1 MKVTPM
7 LRLSSKK
14 IISSSLAL
22 AMTIGV
28 HSTALSVAEAADM
41 DQKAFNKAMDSYLN
55 EEGNVE
61 KISTAIQAHFN
72 KKRELEAKEAS
83 KAEEKRLEE
92 QFKNPVKIDVG
103 DSPFKGPKNAKVT
116 IVEFSDFQCPYCSR
130 GKAIMEEV
138 LEAYPKD
145 VRVVFKHLPLDFHPQ
160 AMPASKATV
169 AAGKQNKFWEMHD
182 KVFDNQ
188 GKLSDT
194 YYEEAAK
201 ELGLDV
207 EKFKKDF
214 SDPKTEEIVKK
225 DLALAKSLGV
235 QGTPNFYINGVN
247 LRGAYPLPEF
257 KKIIDRWLEKK

>member
-1 MKVTPM
+1 M
-7 LRLSSKK
+7 LRVNTSLKNLCKKSLFSTFITTSLVSSAFLSSTN
-14 IISSSLAL
+14 LY
-22 AMTIGV
+22 
-28 HSTALSVAEAADM
+28 ADI
-41 DQKAFNKAMDSYLN
+41 KPEEFNKAMDEYLKKDEN
-55 EEGNVE
+55 IE
-61 KISTAIQAHFN
+61 KVSMAIQTHFS
-72 KKRELEAKEAS
+72 KKREQEAKEAG
-83 KAEEKRLEE
+83 KAEEKRMEE

-145 VRVVFKHLPLDFHPQ
+145 VKVVFKHLPLDFHPQ

-169 AAGKQNKFWEMHD
+169 AAGKQGKFWEMHD
-182 KVFDNQ
+182 KIFDNQ
-188 GKLSDT
+188 SKLSDT
-194 YYEEAAK
+194 YYAEAAK
-201 ELGLDV
+201 ELGLNVD
-207 EKFKKDF
+207 KFNKDF
-214 SDPKTEEIVKK
+214 ADPKTEEAVKK
-225 DLALAKSLGV
+225 DLELAKSLGV